1 MKEYFLSDTHYQRF
15 LIMGEE
21 MELEHVN
28 NSYWRSLLYIFS
40 GDEQLFENRNSL
52 VDFRN
57 RVIHAENWFTG
68 EYSGGEQRLLALAFN
83 LFTDID
89 YFEFDNGDRYYIS
102 PLYVFSG
109 LDEKNYLLAKNAIDV
124 RLESTNTLLKN
135 HNIN

>member
-1 MKEYFLSDTHYQRF
+1 
-15 LIMGEE
+15 
-21 MELEHVN
+21 MELEHFN

-57 RVIHAENWFTG
+57 RMIHAEKWFAG

-83 LFTDID
+83 LFTDRD

-102 PLYVFSG
+102 PFYTFSG
-109 LDEKNYLLAKNAIDV
+109 LDERNYLLAKNAIDV
-124 RLESTNTLLKN
+124 RLKSTKFLLKDLN
-135 HNIN
+135 GN